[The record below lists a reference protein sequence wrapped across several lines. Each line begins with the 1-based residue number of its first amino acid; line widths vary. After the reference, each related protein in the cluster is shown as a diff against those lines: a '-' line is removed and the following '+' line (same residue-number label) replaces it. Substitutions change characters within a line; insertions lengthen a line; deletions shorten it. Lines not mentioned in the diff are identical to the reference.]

1 MPTYFYHI
9 LLELPVAGGG
19 DNRYSN
25 NYTTTTSTTTPTP
38 ADDEHVPVTIQR
50 DNRNS
55 SSHTSTSPS
64 SSSPPSRPH
73 SRSHS
78 QSQSQF
84 AQSRRRLLDRLDN
97 GSDVTLQAFCDALQP
112 FRNNSNKRRTRGAA
126 GKASRGGDSWN
137 SHHSHLKRKD
147 GRRNNCNGDSSGGGK
162 IYRDLVVLGGGGDSC
177 GIDLNGL
184 RQCRASLGNLSTST
198 PTTANIPTTTPTAT
212 APSVQR
218 ETAGVHQQQQLHESP
233 AYIAST
239 TSTTTTTSSSRLAN
253 DKRLD
258 QISIESIDMVVPQQ
272 NENQKQ
278 SQQPPTATSQQPQQ
292 AQQQPPSKGSN
303 SNNNNN
309 QIAKGIGT
317 SVIGGLATKGKYVP
331 LDQKVSDSAWGIV
344 HLYRDAEE
352 TSALY
357 RDDDD
362 PSFLKGSALTRSA
375 MLDGNSSNNLG
386 RRYGSADVESG
397 GGSGSLTAA
406 TATATV
412 GVNSAEDCTTL
423 CILAVPS
430 YMSPSDFLGFVGEQ
444 TRDEVSH
451 FRMIRTARAN
461 RYMVLMKFRSG
472 KRAKEWQRDWNG
484 KVFNSMEPETCH
496 VVFVKTVEIQVE
508 APGTESKFPD
518 MNNDP
523 FTPATTNHA
532 LISSTS
538 TAAQS
543 GTLSSTSLSTKPLAP
558 PTPSLIELPTCPVC
572 LERMDETTGLLTIIC
587 QHVFHCTCLQ
597 KWKGS
602 GCPVCRYTQDE
613 FGKRAAQTFDFD
625 QGPTE
630 CQVCHSEVNLWLCLI
645 CGNIG
650 CGRYDEAH
658 AFAHFKE
665 TSHAFAMDL
674 ASQRVWD
681 YVGDGYVHRIIQN
694 KSDGK
699 LVELPAA
706 GESALDPP
714 DWADAVPREKLE
726 NMSVEYT
733 HLLTSQ
739 LESQRTYFEE
749 VVERAAD
756 KASVASAAATAA
768 QEAAETATKHLSALQ
783 AQYDTL
789 LKETIPNLERDK
801 GRAERRA
808 EKFETMAHRLEK
820 EWREEKALNGSL
832 MEKVEFLNGEVQ
844 KLTAANEDLKEQNR
858 DLSFFISGAE
868 RLRDQGE
875 DVVEGTVSVPEPEE
889 GGGAGKRRKGK
900 GKGRR

>member
-9 LLELPVAGGG
+9 LLELLVTAGG
-19 DNRYSN
+19 DNHN
-25 NYTTTTSTTTPTP
+25 HKIITPTP
-38 ADDEHVPVTIQR
+38 ADDEYVWI
-50 DNRNS
+50 NNKNS
-55 SSHTSTSPS
+55 SRTSLS
-64 SSSPPSRPH
+64 SSSPSPSPPPSCLH

-78 QSQSQF
+78 SSQS
-84 AQSRRRLLDRLDN
+84 RLDRLD
-97 GSDVTLQAFCDALQP
+97 SDSNFTLQAFRDELQP
-112 FRNNSNKRRTRGAA
+112 FRSNNNNTNTNNKRRARGAA
-126 GKASRGGDSWN
+126 SKASRGGDN
-137 SHHSHLKRKD
+137 LNSHLKKKEVRD
-147 GRRNNCNGDSSGGGK
+147 NNCSGNSGGGN
-162 IYRDLVVLGGGGDSC
+162 IYKNLLVLSESWGDGGGKDSNR
-177 GIDLNGL
+177 LP
-184 RQCRASLGNLSTST
+184 QCRASSGTFSTST
-198 PTTANIPTTTPTAT
+198 QTAINIPTTTAT
-212 APSVQR
+212 PVHPQ
-218 ETAGVHQQQQLHESP
+218 TAGVHHQPQVHESSTHSTSTR
-233 AYIAST
+233 ST
-239 TSTTTTTSSSRLAN
+239 TITTIASSSRLAS

-258 QISIESIDMVVPQQ
+258 QISIETIDMVVSP
-272 NENQKQ
+272 Q
-278 SQQPPTATSQQPQQ
+278 SQNQQSQPQSPRQTPTATSQQPQQ
-292 AQQQPPSKGSN
+292 PQQQPSSKVSN
-303 SNNNNN
+303 PNNSNNNNNNNN

-331 LDQKVSDSAWGIV
+331 LDQKISDSAWGIV

-375 MLDGNSSNNLG
+375 MLDGNSSNSLD
-386 RRYGSADVESG
+386 RRYGNPNIETSDGSRK
-397 GGSGSLTAA
+397 SGSLA
-406 TATATV
+406 TATATA
-412 GVNSAEDCTTL
+412 GVQSAEDCTTL

-451 FRMIRTARAN
+451 FRMIRTARVN

-484 KVFNSMEPETCH
+484 KVFNSMESETCH

-508 APGTESKFPD
+508 APGMECKFPD

-523 FTPATTNHA
+523 FTPATNHA
-532 LISSTS
+532 LIGSTS
-538 TAAQS
+538 SPAQS
-543 GTLSSTSLSTKPLAP
+543 GTFSSTSLSTKPLAP

-714 DWADAVPREKLE
+714 DWGDAVPREKLE

-768 QEAAETATKHLSALQ
+768 QEAAETATKNLSALQ

-808 EKFETMAHRLEK
+808 EKFEAMAHRMEK

-844 KLTAANEDLKEQNR
+844 NLTAANEDLKEQNR

-889 GGGAGKRRKGK
+889 GGGT
-900 GKGRR
+900 